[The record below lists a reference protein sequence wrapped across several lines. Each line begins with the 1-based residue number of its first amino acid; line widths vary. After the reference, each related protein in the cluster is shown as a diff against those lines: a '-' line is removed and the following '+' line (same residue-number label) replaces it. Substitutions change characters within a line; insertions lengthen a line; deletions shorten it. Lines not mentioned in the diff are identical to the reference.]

1 MNNLILSLSVEARMI
16 IAEIIALIGLTII
29 IAIYSNNK
37 IKHLNDKTFY
47 LYNAKNTHTAKIKLS
62 LLPILVFI
70 ISLILISVQIAFS
83 WDNLLAKNETIN
95 TSQTIASTSQQEV
108 QNTTQKNNSETDTTK
123 LNTKNETTN
132 NITTT
137 PSQTQNKTTE
147 NKILENKTTE
157 SKPANTEKENKATTS
172 QTSTS
177 NEKSIAYLT
186 FDDGPSS
193 ITHSVLD
200 ILKKYNVKATFFV
213 INSGNYNKATLQ
225 REVNEGHT
233 IGLHAY
239 DHNYAIAYKDDNSY
253 LDGIDKLRAKVKAD
267 TGFDSHYIRFPGGS
281 SNTISKRYSKG
292 IMSRITKTAKQRGYK
307 YYDWN
312 VDDDD
317 AGRARTADDCYNNV
331 IKELRP
337 NRSNIVLMHDFGT
350 NKKILEA
357 LPRIIEY
364 CQKNGYKMLP
374 IDDNTPEIHHGISN

>member
-83 WDNLLAKNETIN
+83 WNNLLAKNETTN

-108 QNTTQKNNSETDTTK
+108 QNTTKTTKSETN
-123 LNTKNETTN
+123 NTPATIDNNKNTTN
-132 NITTT
+132 TTE
-137 PSQTQNKTTE
+137 TQAKPTE
-147 NKILENKTTE
+147 NKTNENKTQTNKVSENKTAE
-157 SKPANTEKENKATTS
+157 SKTTTS
-172 QTSTS
+172 
-177 NEKSIAYLT
+177 NGKSIAYLT

-193 ITHSVLD
+193 ITNSVLD

-213 INSGNYNKATLQ
+213 INSGSYNKTTLQ

-331 IKELRP
+331 VKELSP

-350 NKKILEA
+350 NKKILNA

-364 CQKNGYKMLP
+364 CQKNGYTMLP

>member
-83 WDNLLAKNETIN
+83 WNNLLAKNETIN

-108 QNTTQKNNSETDTTK
+108 QNTTKSETN
-123 LNTKNETTN
+123 NTPATINNNKNTTN
-132 NITTT
+132 TTE
-137 PSQTQNKTTE
+137 TQSKPTE
-147 NKILENKTTE
+147 NKTNENKTQTNKVSENKTAE
-157 SKPANTEKENKATTS
+157 SKTTTS
-172 QTSTS
+172 
-177 NEKSIAYLT
+177 NGKSIAYLT

-193 ITHSVLD
+193 ITNSVLD

-213 INSGNYNKATLQ
+213 INSGSYNKTTLQ

-331 IKELRP
+331 VRELRP

-364 CQKNGYKMLP
+364 CQKNGYTMLP

>member
-47 LYNAKNTHTAKIKLS
+47 LYNAKNKHNTKINLL

-83 WDNLLAKNETIN
+83 WNNLLAKNETIN

-108 QNTTQKNNSETDTTK
+108 QNTTKIIKSETN
-123 LNTKNETTN
+123 NTPATIDNNTNTTN
-132 NITTT
+132 TTE
-137 PSQTQNKTTE
+137 TQSKPTE
-147 NKILENKTTE
+147 NKTNENKTQTNKVSENKTT
-157 SKPANTEKENKATTS
+157 
-172 QTSTS
+172 TS
-177 NEKSIAYLT
+177 NGKSIAYLT

-193 ITHSVLD
+193 ITNSVLD

-213 INSGNYNKATLQ
+213 INSGSYNKTTLQ

-317 AGRARTADDCYNNV
+317 AGSARTADDCYNNV
-331 IKELRP
+331 VKELRP

-364 CQKNGYKMLP
+364 CQKNGYTMLP

>member
-47 LYNAKNTHTAKIKLS
+47 LYNVKNTHTAKIKLS

-108 QNTTQKNNSETDTTK
+108 QNQAQIAKSETNTTPTTINN
-123 LNTKNETTN
+123 NTSTTN
-132 NITTT
+132 TTETQSKTTETKTNENKTQTNKISENKTDESKTT
-137 PSQTQNKTTE
+137 PSNG
-147 NKILENKTTE
+147 
-157 SKPANTEKENKATTS
+157 
-172 QTSTS
+172 
-177 NEKSIAYLT
+177 KSIAYLT

>member
-62 LLPILVFI
+62 LLPILFFI

-108 QNTTQKNNSETDTTK
+108 QNTTKITKSETN
-123 LNTKNETTN
+123 NTPATIDNNTNTTN
-132 NITTT
+132 
-137 PSQTQNKTTE
+137 TTE
-147 NKILENKTTE
+147 TQSKPAENKTNENKTQTNKVSENKTAE
-157 SKPANTEKENKATTS
+157 SKTTTS
-172 QTSTS
+172 
-177 NEKSIAYLT
+177 NGKSIAYLT

-193 ITHSVLD
+193 ITNSVLD

-213 INSGNYNKATLQ
+213 INSGSYNKTTLQ

-331 IKELRP
+331 VRELRP

-364 CQKNGYKMLP
+364 CQKNGYTMLP

>member
-37 IKHLNDKTFY
+37 IKNLNDKTFY
-47 LYNAKNTHTAKIKLS
+47 LYDVKNTHTAKIKLS

-108 QNTTQKNNSETDTTK
+108 QNQAQIAKSETNTTPTTINN
-123 LNTKNETTN
+123 NTSTTN
-132 NITTT
+132 TTE
-137 PSQTQNKTTE
+137 TQSKTTE
-147 NKILENKTTE
+147 TKPNENKATENKTQTNKINENKTTE
-157 SKPANTEKENKATTS
+157 SKTT
-172 QTSTS
+172 TT

-267 TGFDSHYIRFPGGS
+267 TGFNSHYIRFPGGS

>member
-47 LYNAKNTHTAKIKLS
+47 LYDVKNTHTAKIKLS

-108 QNTTQKNNSETDTTK
+108 QNQAQIAKSETNTTP
-123 LNTKNETTN
+123 NTINNNTSTTN
-132 NITTT
+132 TTETQSKTTETKTNENKTQTNKISENKTDESKTT
-137 PSQTQNKTTE
+137 PSNG
-147 NKILENKTTE
+147 
-157 SKPANTEKENKATTS
+157 
-172 QTSTS
+172 
-177 NEKSIAYLT
+177 KSIAYLT

-213 INSGNYNKATLQ
+213 INSGNYNKETLQ

-364 CQKNGYKMLP
+364 CQKNGYTMLP

>member
-62 LLPILVFI
+62 LLPILFFI

-83 WDNLLAKNETIN
+83 WNNLLAKNETTN

-108 QNTTQKNNSETDTTK
+108 QNTTKITKSETN
-123 LNTKNETTN
+123 NTPATIDNNTNTTN
-132 NITTT
+132 
-137 PSQTQNKTTE
+137 TTE
-147 NKILENKTTE
+147 TQSKPAENKTNENKTQTNKVSENKTAE
-157 SKPANTEKENKATTS
+157 SKTTTS
-172 QTSTS
+172 
-177 NEKSIAYLT
+177 NGKSIAYLT

-193 ITHSVLD
+193 ITNSVLD

-213 INSGNYNKATLQ
+213 INSGSYNKTTLQ

-331 IKELRP
+331 VKELRP

-350 NKKILEA
+350 NKKILDA

-364 CQKNGYKMLP
+364 CQKNGYTMLP

>member
-1 MNNLILSLSVEARMI
+1 MNNLILSLSIEARMI

-47 LYNAKNTHTAKIKLS
+47 LYDVKNTHTAKIKLS

-108 QNTTQKNNSETDTTK
+108 QNQAQIAKSETNTTPITINN
-123 LNTKNETTN
+123 NTSTTN
-132 NITTT
+132 TTE
-137 PSQTQNKTTE
+137 TQSKTTE
-147 NKILENKTTE
+147 TKPNENKATENKTQTNKINENKTTE
-157 SKPANTEKENKATTS
+157 SKTT
-172 QTSTS
+172 TT

-364 CQKNGYKMLP
+364 CQKNGYTMLP

>member
-83 WDNLLAKNETIN
+83 WNNLLAKNETTN

-108 QNTTQKNNSETDTTK
+108 QNTTKTTKSETN
-123 LNTKNETTN
+123 NTPATIDNNKNTTN
-132 NITTT
+132 TTE
-137 PSQTQNKTTE
+137 TQAKPTE
-147 NKILENKTTE
+147 NKTNENKTQTNKVSENKTAE
-157 SKPANTEKENKATTS
+157 SKTTTS
-172 QTSTS
+172 
-177 NEKSIAYLT
+177 NGKSIAYLT

-193 ITHSVLD
+193 ITNSVLD

-213 INSGNYNKATLQ
+213 INSGSYNKTTLQ

-292 IMSRITKTAKQRGYK
+292 IMSRITKTAKQREYK

-331 IKELRP
+331 VRELRP

-364 CQKNGYKMLP
+364 CQKNGYTMLP

>member
-62 LLPILVFI
+62 LLPILFFI
-70 ISLILISVQIAFS
+70 ISLILIAVQIAFS
-83 WDNLLAKNETIN
+83 WNNLLAKNETTN

-108 QNTTQKNNSETDTTK
+108 QNTTKTTKSETN
-123 LNTKNETTN
+123 NTPATIDNNKNTTN
-132 NITTT
+132 TTE
-137 PSQTQNKTTE
+137 TQAKPTE
-147 NKILENKTTE
+147 NKTNENKTQTNKVSENKTSE
-157 SKPANTEKENKATTS
+157 SKTTTS
-172 QTSTS
+172 
-177 NEKSIAYLT
+177 NGKSIAYLT

-193 ITHSVLD
+193 ITNSVLD

-213 INSGNYNKATLQ
+213 INSGSYNKTTLQ

-331 IKELRP
+331 VKELSP

-350 NKKILEA
+350 NKKILDA

-364 CQKNGYKMLP
+364 CQKNGYTMLP

>member
-62 LLPILVFI
+62 LLPILFFI

-83 WDNLLAKNETIN
+83 WNNLLAKNETIN

-108 QNTTQKNNSETDTTK
+108 QNTTKITKSETN
-123 LNTKNETTN
+123 NTQATIDNNTNTTN
-132 NITTT
+132 
-137 PSQTQNKTTE
+137 TTE
-147 NKILENKTTE
+147 TQSKPAENKTNENKTQTNKVSENKTAE
-157 SKPANTEKENKATTS
+157 SKTTTS
-172 QTSTS
+172 
-177 NEKSIAYLT
+177 NGKSIAYLT

-193 ITHSVLD
+193 ITNSVLD

-213 INSGNYNKATLQ
+213 INSGSYNKTTLQ

-331 IKELRP
+331 VRELRP

-364 CQKNGYKMLP
+364 CQKNGYTMLP

>member
-47 LYNAKNTHTAKIKLS
+47 LYDVKNTHTAKIKLS

-108 QNTTQKNNSETDTTK
+108 QNQAQIAKSETNTTPITINN
-123 LNTKNETTN
+123 NTSTTN
-132 NITTT
+132 TTE
-137 PSQTQNKTTE
+137 TQSKTTE
-147 NKILENKTTE
+147 TKPNENKATENKTQTNKINENKTTE
-157 SKPANTEKENKATTS
+157 SKTT
-172 QTSTS
+172 TT

-364 CQKNGYKMLP
+364 CQKNGYTMLP

>member
-83 WDNLLAKNETIN
+83 WNNLLAKKETTN

-108 QNTTQKNNSETDTTK
+108 QNTTKTTKSETN
-123 LNTKNETTN
+123 NTPATIDNNKNTTN
-132 NITTT
+132 TTE
-137 PSQTQNKTTE
+137 TQAKPTE
-147 NKILENKTTE
+147 NKTNENKTQTNKVSENKTAE
-157 SKPANTEKENKATTS
+157 SKTTTS
-172 QTSTS
+172 
-177 NEKSIAYLT
+177 NGKSIAYLT

-193 ITHSVLD
+193 ITNSVLD

-213 INSGNYNKATLQ
+213 INSGSYNKTTLQ

-331 IKELRP
+331 VRELRP
-337 NRSNIVLMHDFGT
+337 NRSNIILMHDFGT

-364 CQKNGYKMLP
+364 CQKNGYTMLP

>member
-108 QNTTQKNNSETDTTK
+108 QNQAQIAKSETNTTPTTINN
-123 LNTKNETTN
+123 NTSTTN
-132 NITTT
+132 TTE
-137 PSQTQNKTTE
+137 TQSKTTE
-147 NKILENKTTE
+147 TKPNENKATENKTQTNKINENKTTE
-157 SKPANTEKENKATTS
+157 SKTT
-172 QTSTS
+172 TT

>member
-47 LYNAKNTHTAKIKLS
+47 LYDVKNTHTAKIKLS

-95 TSQTIASTSQQEV
+95 NSQTIASTSQQEV
-108 QNTTQKNNSETDTTK
+108 QNPTKIAKSET
-123 LNTKNETTN
+123 NTTTN
-132 NITTT
+132 TINNNTSTTNTTETQSKTTETKTNENKTQTNKISENKTDESKTT
-137 PSQTQNKTTE
+137 PSNG
-147 NKILENKTTE
+147 
-157 SKPANTEKENKATTS
+157 
-172 QTSTS
+172 
-177 NEKSIAYLT
+177 KSIAYLT

-253 LDGIDKLRAKVKAD
+253 LDGIDKLKAKVKAD

-364 CQKNGYKMLP
+364 CQKNGYTMLP

>member
-83 WDNLLAKNETIN
+83 WNNLLAKNETIN

-108 QNTTQKNNSETDTTK
+108 QNTTKITKSETN
-123 LNTKNETTN
+123 NTPATIDNNKNTTN
-132 NITTT
+132 TTE
-137 PSQTQNKTTE
+137 TQSKPTE
-147 NKILENKTTE
+147 NKTNENKTQTNKVSENKTSE
-157 SKPANTEKENKATTS
+157 SKTTTS
-172 QTSTS
+172 
-177 NEKSIAYLT
+177 NGKSIAYLT

-193 ITHSVLD
+193 ITNSVLD

-213 INSGNYNKATLQ
+213 INSGSYNKTTLQ

-331 IKELRP
+331 VRELRP

-364 CQKNGYKMLP
+364 CQKNGYTMLP

>member
-1 MNNLILSLSVEARMI
+1 MNDLILSLSVEARMI

-37 IKHLNDKTFY
+37 IKNLNDKTFY
-47 LYNAKNTHTAKIKLS
+47 LYDVKNTHTAKIKLS

-95 TSQTIASTSQQEV
+95 TSQTIASTSQQEI

-172 QTSTS
+172 QTTTT

>member
-37 IKHLNDKTFY
+37 IKNLNDKTFY
-47 LYNAKNTHTAKIKLS
+47 LYDVKNTHTAKIKLS

-70 ISLILISVQIAFS
+70 ISLILISLQIAFS

-108 QNTTQKNNSETDTTK
+108 QNQAQIAKSETNTTPTTINN
-123 LNTKNETTN
+123 NTSTTN
-132 NITTT
+132 TTE
-137 PSQTQNKTTE
+137 TQSKTTE
-147 NKILENKTTE
+147 TKPNENKATENKTQTNKINENKTTE
-157 SKPANTEKENKATTS
+157 SKTT
-172 QTSTS
+172 TT

>member
-83 WDNLLAKNETIN
+83 WNNLLAKNETTN
-95 TSQTIASTSQQEV
+95 TSQTIASTTQQEV
-108 QNTTQKNNSETDTTK
+108 QNTTKTTKSETN
-123 LNTKNETTN
+123 NTPATIDNNKNTTN
-132 NITTT
+132 TTE
-137 PSQTQNKTTE
+137 TQAKPTE
-147 NKILENKTTE
+147 NKTNENKTQTNKVSENKTAE
-157 SKPANTEKENKATTS
+157 SKTTTS
-172 QTSTS
+172 
-177 NEKSIAYLT
+177 NGKSIAYLT

-193 ITHSVLD
+193 ITNSVLD

-213 INSGNYNKATLQ
+213 INSGSYNKTTLQ

-331 IKELRP
+331 VRELRP

-364 CQKNGYKMLP
+364 CQKNGYTMLP

>member
-83 WDNLLAKNETIN
+83 WNNLLAKNETTN

-108 QNTTQKNNSETDTTK
+108 QNTTKTTKSETN
-123 LNTKNETTN
+123 NTPATIDNNKNTTN
-132 NITTT
+132 TTE
-137 PSQTQNKTTE
+137 TQSRPTE
-147 NKILENKTTE
+147 NKTNEDKTQTNKISENKTAE
-157 SKPANTEKENKATTS
+157 SKTTTS
-172 QTSTS
+172 
-177 NEKSIAYLT
+177 NGKSIAYLT

-193 ITHSVLD
+193 ITNSVLD

-213 INSGNYNKATLQ
+213 INSGSYNKTTLQ

-331 IKELRP
+331 VKELRP

-350 NKKILEA
+350 NKKILDA

-364 CQKNGYKMLP
+364 CQKNGYTMLP

>member
-47 LYNAKNTHTAKIKLS
+47 LYDVKNTHTAKIKLS

-108 QNTTQKNNSETDTTK
+108 QNPTKIAKSET
-123 LNTKNETTN
+123 NTTTN
-132 NITTT
+132 TINNNTSTTNAT
-137 PSQTQNKTTE
+137 ETQSKTTE
-147 NKILENKTTE
+147 TKTNENKTQTNKISENKTDE
-157 SKPANTEKENKATTS
+157 SKTNP
-172 QTSTS
+172 S
-177 NEKSIAYLT
+177 NGKSIAYLT

-364 CQKNGYKMLP
+364 CQKNGYTMLP

>member
-83 WDNLLAKNETIN
+83 WNNLLAKNDTIN

-108 QNTTQKNNSETDTTK
+108 QNTTKSETN
-123 LNTKNETTN
+123 NTQATINNNTNTTN
-132 NITTT
+132 TTE
-137 PSQTQNKTTE
+137 TQSKTTE
-147 NKILENKTTE
+147 NKTNENKTQTNKVSENKTAE
-157 SKPANTEKENKATTS
+157 SKTTTS
-172 QTSTS
+172 
-177 NEKSIAYLT
+177 NGKSIAYLT

-193 ITHSVLD
+193 ITNSVLD

-213 INSGNYNKATLQ
+213 INSGSYNKTTLQ

-331 IKELRP
+331 VRELRP

-364 CQKNGYKMLP
+364 CQKNGYTMLP

>member
-83 WDNLLAKNETIN
+83 WNNLLAKNETIN

-108 QNTTQKNNSETDTTK
+108 QNTTKSEKNNTPATIAN
-123 LNTKNETTN
+123 NTN
-132 NITTT
+132 TTT
-137 PSQTQNKTTE
+137 TTETQSKPTE
-147 NKILENKTTE
+147 NKTNENKTQTNKVSENKTAE
-157 SKPANTEKENKATTS
+157 SKTTTS
-172 QTSTS
+172 
-177 NEKSIAYLT
+177 NGKSIAYLT

-193 ITHSVLD
+193 ITNSVLD

-213 INSGNYNKATLQ
+213 INSGSYNKTTLQ

-331 IKELRP
+331 VRELRP

-364 CQKNGYKMLP
+364 CQKNGYTMLP

>member
-37 IKHLNDKTFY
+37 IKNLNDKTFY
-47 LYNAKNTHTAKIKLS
+47 LYDVKNTHTAKIKLS

-108 QNTTQKNNSETDTTK
+108 QNQAQIAKSETNTTPTTINN
-123 LNTKNETTN
+123 NTSTTN
-132 NITTT
+132 TTE
-137 PSQTQNKTTE
+137 TQSKTTE
-147 NKILENKTTE
+147 TKPNENKTQTNKISENKTTE
-157 SKPANTEKENKATTS
+157 SKTT
-172 QTSTS
+172 TT

>member
-83 WDNLLAKNETIN
+83 WNNLLAKNETTN

-108 QNTTQKNNSETDTTK
+108 QNTTKTTKSETN
-123 LNTKNETTN
+123 NTPATIDNNKNTTN
-132 NITTT
+132 TTE
-137 PSQTQNKTTE
+137 TQAKPTE
-147 NKILENKTTE
+147 NKTNENKTPTNKVSENKTAE
-157 SKPANTEKENKATTS
+157 SKTTTS
-172 QTSTS
+172 
-177 NEKSIAYLT
+177 NGKSIAYLT

-193 ITHSVLD
+193 ITNSVLD

-213 INSGNYNKATLQ
+213 INSGSYNKTTLQ

-317 AGRARTADDCYNNV
+317 AGSARTADDCYNNV
-331 IKELRP
+331 VKELRP

-364 CQKNGYKMLP
+364 CQKNGYTMLP

>member
-83 WDNLLAKNETIN
+83 WNNLLAKNETTN
-95 TSQTIASTSQQEV
+95 TSQTIASTSQHEV
-108 QNTTQKNNSETDTTK
+108 QNTTKTTKSETN
-123 LNTKNETTN
+123 NTPATIDNNKNTTN
-132 NITTT
+132 TTE
-137 PSQTQNKTTE
+137 TQAKPTE
-147 NKILENKTTE
+147 NKTNENKTQTNKVSENKTAE
-157 SKPANTEKENKATTS
+157 SKTTTS
-172 QTSTS
+172 
-177 NEKSIAYLT
+177 NGKSIAYLT

-193 ITHSVLD
+193 ITNSVLD

-213 INSGNYNKATLQ
+213 INSGSYNKTTLQ

-253 LDGIDKLRAKVKAD
+253 LNGIDKLRAKVKAD

-331 IKELRP
+331 VRELRP

-364 CQKNGYKMLP
+364 CQKNGYTMLP

>member
-47 LYNAKNTHTAKIKLS
+47 LYNTKNTHTAKIKLS

-83 WDNLLAKNETIN
+83 WNNLLAKNETIN

-108 QNTTQKNNSETDTTK
+108 QNTTKTTK
-123 LNTKNETTN
+123 SEANNTQATIDNNTNTTN
-132 NITTT
+132 TTE
-137 PSQTQNKTTE
+137 TQSKPTE
-147 NKILENKTTE
+147 NKTNENKTQTNKVSENKTAE
-157 SKPANTEKENKATTS
+157 SKTN
-172 QTSTS
+172 TS
-177 NEKSIAYLT
+177 NGKSIAYLT

-193 ITHSVLD
+193 ITNSVLD

-213 INSGNYNKATLQ
+213 INSGSYNKTTLQ

-331 IKELRP
+331 VRELSP

-350 NKKILEA
+350 NKKILDA

-364 CQKNGYKMLP
+364 CQKNGYTMLP

>member
-62 LLPILVFI
+62 LLPILFFI

-83 WDNLLAKNETIN
+83 WNNLLAKNETIN

-108 QNTTQKNNSETDTTK
+108 QNTTKITKSETN
-123 LNTKNETTN
+123 NTPATIDNNTN
-132 NITTT
+132 TSN
-137 PSQTQNKTTE
+137 TTE
-147 NKILENKTTE
+147 TQSKPAENKTNENKTQTNKVSENKTAE
-157 SKPANTEKENKATTS
+157 SKTTTS
-172 QTSTS
+172 
-177 NEKSIAYLT
+177 NGKSIAYLT

-193 ITHSVLD
+193 ITNSVLD

-213 INSGNYNKATLQ
+213 INSGSYNKTTLQ

-292 IMSRITKTAKQRGYK
+292 IMSRITKTAKQREYK

-331 IKELRP
+331 VRELRP

-364 CQKNGYKMLP
+364 CQKNGYTMLP

>member
-62 LLPILVFI
+62 LLPILFFI

-83 WDNLLAKNETIN
+83 WNNLLAKNDTIN

-108 QNTTQKNNSETDTTK
+108 QNTTKITKSETN
-123 LNTKNETTN
+123 NTPATIDNNTNTTN
-132 NITTT
+132 TTE
-137 PSQTQNKTTE
+137 TQSKPTE
-147 NKILENKTTE
+147 NKTNENKTQANKVSENKTAE
-157 SKPANTEKENKATTS
+157 SKTTTS
-172 QTSTS
+172 
-177 NEKSIAYLT
+177 NGKSIAYLT

-193 ITHSVLD
+193 ITNSVLD

-213 INSGNYNKATLQ
+213 INSGSYNKTTLQ

-317 AGRARTADDCYNNV
+317 AGSARTADDCYNNV
-331 IKELRP
+331 VKELRP

-364 CQKNGYKMLP
+364 CQKNGYTMLP

>member
-83 WDNLLAKNETIN
+83 WNNLLAKNETIN

-108 QNTTQKNNSETDTTK
+108 QNTTKITKSETN
-123 LNTKNETTN
+123 NTKTTIDNNTNTTN
-132 NITTT
+132 TTE
-137 PSQTQNKTTE
+137 TQSKTTE
-147 NKILENKTTE
+147 NKTNENKIQTNKVSENKTAE
-157 SKPANTEKENKATTS
+157 SKTTTS
-172 QTSTS
+172 
-177 NEKSIAYLT
+177 NGKSIAYLT

-193 ITHSVLD
+193 ITNSVLD

-213 INSGNYNKATLQ
+213 INSGSYNKTTLQ

-331 IKELRP
+331 VRELRP

-364 CQKNGYKMLP
+364 CQKNGYTMLP

>member
-83 WDNLLAKNETIN
+83 WNNLLAKNETTN

-108 QNTTQKNNSETDTTK
+108 QNTTKTTKSETN
-123 LNTKNETTN
+123 NTPATIDNNKNTTN
-132 NITTT
+132 TTE
-137 PSQTQNKTTE
+137 TQAKPTE
-147 NKILENKTTE
+147 NKTNENKTQTNKVSENKTAE
-157 SKPANTEKENKATTS
+157 SKTTTS
-172 QTSTS
+172 
-177 NEKSIAYLT
+177 NGKSIAYLT

-193 ITHSVLD
+193 ITNSVLD

-213 INSGNYNKATLQ
+213 INSGSYNKTTLQ

-331 IKELRP
+331 VKELRP

-350 NKKILEA
+350 NKKILDA

-364 CQKNGYKMLP
+364 CQKNGYTMLP

>member
-83 WDNLLAKNETIN
+83 WNNLLAKNETIN

-108 QNTTQKNNSETDTTK
+108 QNTTKVTKSETNNTPATIANNTNTT
-123 LNTKNETTN
+123 NTNETQS
-132 NITTT
+132 T
-137 PSQTQNKTTE
+137 PTE
-147 NKILENKTTE
+147 NKTNENKTQTNKVSENKTTE
-157 SKPANTEKENKATTS
+157 SKTTTS
-172 QTSTS
+172 
-177 NEKSIAYLT
+177 NGKSIAYLT

-193 ITHSVLD
+193 ITNSVLD

-213 INSGNYNKATLQ
+213 INSGSYNKTTLQ

-331 IKELRP
+331 VRELIP

-350 NKKILEA
+350 NKKILDA

-364 CQKNGYKMLP
+364 CQKNGYTMLP

>member
-37 IKHLNDKTFY
+37 IKNLNDKTFY
-47 LYNAKNTHTAKIKLS
+47 LYDVKNTHTAKIKLS

-95 TSQTIASTSQQEV
+95 TSQTIASTSQQEI

-172 QTSTS
+172 QTTTT

>member
-16 IAEIIALIGLTII
+16 IAEIIALIDLTII

-83 WDNLLAKNETIN
+83 WNNLLAKNDTIN

-108 QNTTQKNNSETDTTK
+108 QNTTKIIKSETN
-123 LNTKNETTN
+123 NTPATIDNNTNTTN
-132 NITTT
+132 TTE
-137 PSQTQNKTTE
+137 TQSKPTE
-147 NKILENKTTE
+147 NKTNENKTQTNKVSENKTAE
-157 SKPANTEKENKATTS
+157 SKTTTS
-172 QTSTS
+172 
-177 NEKSIAYLT
+177 NGKSIAYLT

-193 ITHSVLD
+193 ITNSVLD

-213 INSGNYNKATLQ
+213 INSGSYNKTTLQ

-317 AGRARTADDCYNNV
+317 AGSARTADDCYNNV
-331 IKELRP
+331 VKELRP

-364 CQKNGYKMLP
+364 CQKNGYTMLP

>member
-83 WDNLLAKNETIN
+83 WNNLLAKSETIN

-108 QNTTQKNNSETDTTK
+108 QNTTKSETN
-123 LNTKNETTN
+123 NTPATINNNTNTTN
-132 NITTT
+132 TTE
-137 PSQTQNKTTE
+137 PQAKPTE
-147 NKILENKTTE
+147 NKTQTNKVSENKTAE
-157 SKPANTEKENKATTS
+157 SKTTTS
-172 QTSTS
+172 
-177 NEKSIAYLT
+177 NGKSIAYLT

-193 ITHSVLD
+193 ITNSVLD

-213 INSGNYNKATLQ
+213 INSGSYNKTTLQ
-225 REVNEGHT
+225 REVNEGHI

-331 IKELRP
+331 VRELRP

-364 CQKNGYKMLP
+364 CQKNGYTMLP

>member
-62 LLPILVFI
+62 LLPILFFI

-83 WDNLLAKNETIN
+83 WNNLLAKNETTN

-108 QNTTQKNNSETDTTK
+108 QNTTKTTKSETN
-123 LNTKNETTN
+123 NTPATIDNNTNTTN
-132 NITTT
+132 TTE
-137 PSQTQNKTTE
+137 TQAKPTE
-147 NKILENKTTE
+147 NKTNENKTQTNKVSENKTAE
-157 SKPANTEKENKATTS
+157 SKTTTS
-172 QTSTS
+172 
-177 NEKSIAYLT
+177 NGKSIAYLT

-193 ITHSVLD
+193 ITNSVLD

-213 INSGNYNKATLQ
+213 INSGSYNKTTLQ

-331 IKELRP
+331 VRELSP

-364 CQKNGYKMLP
+364 CQKNGYTMLP

>member
-83 WDNLLAKNETIN
+83 WNNLLAKNETIN

-108 QNTTQKNNSETDTTK
+108 QNTTKSETN
-123 LNTKNETTN
+123 NTPATIDNNKNTTN
-132 NITTT
+132 TTE
-137 PSQTQNKTTE
+137 TQSKPTE
-147 NKILENKTTE
+147 NKTNENKTQTNKVSENKTAE
-157 SKPANTEKENKATTS
+157 SKTTTS
-172 QTSTS
+172 
-177 NEKSIAYLT
+177 NGKSIAYLT

-193 ITHSVLD
+193 ITNSVLD
-200 ILKKYNVKATFFV
+200 ILKKYNIKATFFV
-213 INSGNYNKATLQ
+213 INSGSYNKTTLQ

-331 IKELRP
+331 VRELRP

-364 CQKNGYKMLP
+364 CQKNGYTMLP

>member
-83 WDNLLAKNETIN
+83 WNNLLAKNETIN

-108 QNTTQKNNSETDTTK
+108 QNTTKITKSETN
-123 LNTKNETTN
+123 NTPATIDNNKNTTN
-132 NITTT
+132 TTE
-137 PSQTQNKTTE
+137 TQSKPTE
-147 NKILENKTTE
+147 NKTNENKTQTNKVSENKTAE
-157 SKPANTEKENKATTS
+157 SKTTTS
-172 QTSTS
+172 
-177 NEKSIAYLT
+177 NGKSIAYLT

-193 ITHSVLD
+193 ITNSVLD

-213 INSGNYNKATLQ
+213 INSGSYNKTTLQ

-331 IKELRP
+331 VRELRP

-364 CQKNGYKMLP
+364 CQKNGYTMLP